1 MHLWAGRLATSLI
14 RKSKDYVYGIWVYK
28 ALDIWK
34 GYYRVKK
41 SLVSYVKPWTEA
53 RNNKYMKYHSKL
65 TYQLSF
71 WNVSRKVDYHAG
83 GKWFI
88 HGPKRHCYI
97 IIVILSIAFD
107 LNGQCVCI
115 FQPLDKFLKSFQ
127 SQILDKYKD
136 NKTTMS
142 EVTTA
147 FHVISKSGFLSRLN
161 NFQDNVSQAFDN
173 PLNAFINST
182 VTSMKTVYPQMLD
195 KIIAATHYLADQPFI
210 FLGLNMQLWRIP
222 VGIQPLHQT

>member
-1 MHLWAGRLATSLI
+1 MPYNMKMSPFFYPCCTVLTAHVSNLTKFECSSQCDSVSYTYDIFHNKCQRPYHAKWKILDQYSDMI

-53 RNNKYMKYHSKL
+53 RNDKYMKYHSKL

-88 HGPKRHCYI
+88 HGSKRRKENQL
-97 IIVILSIAFD
+97 LS
-107 LNGQCVCI
+107 
-115 FQPLDKFLKSFQ
+115 LKHSCW
-127 SQILDKYKD
+127 
-136 NKTTMS
+136 
-142 EVTTA
+142 
-147 FHVISKSGFLSRLN
+147 LSL
-161 NFQDNVSQAFDN
+161 V
-173 PLNAFINST
+173 
-182 VTSMKTVYPQMLD
+182 
-195 KIIAATHYLADQPFI
+195 
-210 FLGLNMQLWRIP
+210 
-222 VGIQPLHQT
+222 